1 MHLISLGV
9 ASKHP
14 QLSFIDIYLYSG
26 HRADFISGIVF
37 GIQGSTVVAKK
48 IKTCAILA
56 RNLRL
61 ISVNRCRKKSHEKM
75 LSPSYSALIIQ
86 LFELRILVDQHGL
99 NGYHLQ
105 K

>member
-1 MHLISLGV
+1 MHIISLGV

-37 GIQGSTVVAKK
+37 AIQGSTVVAKK
-48 IKTCAILA
+48 IKTCAISA

-61 ISVNRCRKKSHEKM
+61 IFSESLQRKE
-75 LSPSYSALIIQ
+75 P
-86 LFELRILVDQHGL
+86 
-99 NGYHLQ
+99 
-105 K
+105 